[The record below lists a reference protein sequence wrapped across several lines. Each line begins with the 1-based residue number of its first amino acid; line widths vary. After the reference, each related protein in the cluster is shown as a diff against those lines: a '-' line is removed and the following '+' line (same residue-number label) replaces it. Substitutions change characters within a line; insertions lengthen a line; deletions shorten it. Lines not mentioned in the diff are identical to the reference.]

1 MSTEK
6 KVTAADNEKL
16 AYEKYKAMGVFT
28 EEEIQNLLEADAIV
42 ETLKLLPD
50 DIEAFG
56 DKVEKE
62 FDCEPDEALQKFVK
76 LTESDPEYAK
86 QILAYTSLIDP
97 LDAGE
102 NDPKV
107 GGLSADEIK
116 KAKLENMVEEVTKK
130 TGKK

>member
-1 MSTEK
+1 M
-6 KVTAADNEKL
+6 
-16 AYEKYKAMGVFT
+16 
-28 EEEIQNLLEADAIV
+28 
-42 ETLKLLPD
+42 
-50 DIEAFG
+50 
-56 DKVEKE
+56 
-62 FDCEPDEALQKFVK
+62 QKFVK

-116 KAKLENMVEEVTKK
+116 KAKLENMVEDATKK
-130 TGKK
+130 AGKK